1 MFWADGEVAD
11 SKQCFWASGKDPNRG
26 RVHVLEGG
34 GREGVGEGGREGG
47 RKGGREGGREKSIFR
62 RTKNDS
68 TKELTHNWKSK
79 KAPSDFPIQLDCIDF
94 TPLGQSSPS
103 RPCSRD

>member
-1 MFWADGEVAD
+1 MSW
-11 SKQCFWASGKDPNRG
+11 
-26 RVHVLEGG
+26 G
-34 GREGVGEGGREGG
+34 GREGGSGGGEGREEEREGGREGG
-47 RKGGREGGREKSIFR
+47 RRVYCIDLEMIQLR
-62 RTKNDS
+62 
-68 TKELTHNWKSK
+68 ELTHNWKSM